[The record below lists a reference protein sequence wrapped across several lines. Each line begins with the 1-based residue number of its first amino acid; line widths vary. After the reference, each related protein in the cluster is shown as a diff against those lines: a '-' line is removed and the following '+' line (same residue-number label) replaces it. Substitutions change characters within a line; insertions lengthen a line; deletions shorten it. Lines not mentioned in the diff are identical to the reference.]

1 MSGTR
6 RKAEPLTPFVPGYR
20 AKLLALGYTPETA
33 RGLLKVLG
41 QLGRWM
47 TDNEVAVSQLDW
59 ETIERFLAYRSAD
72 SFRQTPHRRG
82 SASVAGVPRR

>member
-6 RKAEPLTPFVPGYR
+6 RKAGSLTPFVPGYR
-20 AKLLALGYTPETA
+20 AKLLALGYTPETT

-47 TDNEVAVSQLDW
+47 TDNEVAVSQLDTSK
-59 ETIERFLAYRSAD
+59 ETSHTPGQTRF
-72 SFRQTPHRRG
+72 
-82 SASVAGVPRR
+82 